1 MSNTFILSYFS
12 LLILF
17 NSGIFKVVKS
27 MIEEE
32 CLKLDAYSY
41 LNFCEKRVIR
51 GVGVVTD
58 KQLVFYSQIFK
69 DDYGTHNDIQID
81 IEGTIHPRDQR
92 KGWNLVRMHNAY
104 IFSLGSQDFI
114 ISLPENGELSK
125 TQLSFLLEVLDQLY
139 RYNNEQKNTNK
150 KVKLSIHSKD
160 GVYTSDN
167 LEESISEIKER
178 LKNHVTQKIFFEEE
192 KIIGK
197 TLNKEEIKRNI
208 KFHIGIKENMNLQ
221 ELCEVIINAI
231 NYTKD
236 SYYKE
241 IFLEMFPNYTKI
253 SNLIDIIREF
263 DLFDE
268 KINNINIENAEIILK
283 NIIKGIFSNVKV
295 IDDIL
300 NIHNTISY
308 TLNKEEIKTI
318 FPNFDLFLNY
328 YDEIYFSTSEEE
340 KLIINVELEKANS
353 YEEILEIIVKF
364 GYTKK
369 LDKIKRTN
377 EVLNW
382 YEEKLKQN
390 NINKNI
396 IENKEKLVE
405 YTINFKNI
413 IEELSKYEIELQVAM
428 KEIEDENQKINYNNE
443 KISYNTSNIFKKF
456 FLRKQTKICKDN
468 ITVSQTRKK
477 QIQSS
482 ADLLM
487 EKIKLL
493 KAEIKTLE
501 VKIKEITQSHTL
513 PRSVEEIDNICS
525 KITLIDENIIKGHIT
540 SCREDVIKT
549 EKELE
554 MAKKLGII
562 QIPDQKNSNIPTI

>member
-1 MSNTFILSYFS
+1 MN
-12 LLILF
+12 
-17 NSGIFKVVKS
+17 K
-27 MIEEE
+27 
-32 CLKLDAYSY
+32 
-41 LNFCEKRVIR
+41 
-51 GVGVVTD
+51 
-58 KQLVFYSQIFK
+58 
-69 DDYGTHNDIQID
+69 
-81 IEGTIHPRDQR
+81 
-92 KGWNLVRMHNAY
+92 
-104 IFSLGSQDFI
+104 
-114 ISLPENGELSK
+114 K
-125 TQLSFLLEVLDQLY
+125 TQI
-139 RYNNEQKNTNK
+139 K
-150 KVKLSIHSKD
+150 KLSIHSKD

-178 LKNHVTQKIFFEEE
+178 LKNYVTQKIFFEEE

-253 SNLIDIIREF
+253 SNLIDIIREY

-340 KLIINVELEKANS
+340 KLMINVELEKANS
-353 YEEILEIIVKF
+353 YEEILGIIVKF

-428 KEIEDENQKINYNNE
+428 QEIEDENQKINYNNE
-443 KISYNTSNIFKKF
+443 KISYNTSNIFK
-456 FLRKQTKICKDN
+456 N
-468 ITVSQTRKK
+468 YS
-477 QIQSS
+477 
-482 ADLLM
+482 
-487 EKIKLL
+487 
-493 KAEIKTLE
+493 
-501 VKIKEITQSHTL
+501 
-513 PRSVEEIDNICS
+513 
-525 KITLIDENIIKGHIT
+525 
-540 SCREDVIKT
+540 
-549 EKELE
+549 
-554 MAKKLGII
+554 
-562 QIPDQKNSNIPTI
+562 